1 MEELRAKRPDGG
13 LDHVILNDNVGVV
26 PQMFCL
32 RKVPARG
39 GGLRGANPSGFK
51 SSPGRGVHAIIC

>member
-39 GGLRGANPSGFK
+39 GG
-51 SSPGRGVHAIIC
+51 